1 MLKYLYGDIL
11 RLEFPVKQRYVSDGI
26 YIDFITR

>member
-1 MLKYLYGDIL
+1 MLKYLYDDKL
-11 RLEFPVKQRYVSDGI
+11 RLEFPVKQCCVSDGI